1 VRESPPP
8 ISQAEFIAVDIS
20 DENEIG
26 RRFHGY
32 VRDLHAYLNQLS
44 CLRDLQQARHKWKS
58 RTSEKE
64 AFGNL
69 GLYPKH
75 WYTFHHGG
83 RNEAQ
88 LNLGLWPDYF
98 RVGLGFEF
106 TLKKGGD
113 PSVVWL
119 AYSCFVNVIR
129 QQLSL
134 FQTFVSNNSLEIEWE
149 DRDGN
154 LCLTVGTE
162 HVVGWLLDPPSE
174 PRWIFIDRLFKRDH
188 DEEVLAHPEALATVI
203 QSVLCGFRPIWEQT
217 QLLAAKSA

>member
-1 VRESPPP
+1 MPQTPPP
-8 ISQAEFIAVDIS
+8 ISETEFIAVDIS

-26 RRFHGY
+26 RRFQTY
-32 VRDLHAYLNQLS
+32 VRELHAYLNQIP
-44 CLRDLQQARHKWKS
+44 CLRDLQHVRRKWKS
-58 RTSEKE
+58 RTVETE

-88 LNLGLWPDYF
+88 FNVGLWPNYF

-113 PSVVWL
+113 PSAVWL
-119 AYSCFVNVIR
+119 AYSCFVSIIR
-129 QQLSL
+129 QQLTN
-134 FQTFVSNNSLEIEWE
+134 FQSFVSNNSLEIEWE

-154 LCLTVGTE
+154 LCLTIGTQ
-162 HVVGWLLDPPSE
+162 HVVDWLLDPSSE
-174 PRWIFIDRLFKRDH
+174 PRWIFIGRLLKRDQ
-188 DEEVLAHPEALATVI
+188 DEEVLAHPDALAAVM

-217 QLLAAKSA
+217 QLLAVKSR